1 MGKKYLETKKN
12 TLESSILGVW
22 KTAIEEGDARMD
34 GRTKQYREHRKKL
47 ESRRVRKE
55 EVELDEATG
64 KEIAAKMMKDKS
76 MKAFASKVAKMKT
89 VSRDDL
95 EKMLPDYVAGAAIT
109 KLFEEVELD
118 EGKAK
123 YTRKLMKNKSIVDYV
138 KKQQEKNRKDV
149 AKFGNKKVGASG
161 NEPRFDSGSGW
172 LDMASDE
179 VKQNR
184 MSDDKR
190 RAFDADAE
198 YEAIARK
205 LGLHKFEPKLE
216 EVELDESE
224 FDAMAYG
231 KKDQRFVVKPR
242 DTRGMAGKQDK
253 FKMYVV
259 KIDNR
264 GNEIKVIKDLGS
276 HSSIAGAKKF
286 AANRGI
292 IKEKTILE
300 RIDRKLKERKNG

>member
-1 MGKKYLETKKN
+1 MN
-12 TLESSILGVW
+12 
-22 KTAIEEGDARMD
+22 
-34 GRTKQYREHRKKL
+34 
-47 ESRRVRKE
+47 
-55 EVELDEATG
+55 
-64 KEIAAKMMKDKS
+64 
-76 MKAFASKVAKMKT
+76 
-89 VSRDDL
+89 
-95 EKMLPDYVAGAAIT
+95 
-109 KLFEEVELD
+109 LFKEEVELD

-216 EVELDESE
+216 EVDLDESE

-259 KIDNR
+259 KIDSR
-264 GNEIKVIKDLGS
+264 GNETKVIKDLGS
-276 HSSIAGAKKF
+276 HVSIAGAKKF
-286 AANRGI
+286 AINRGI
-292 IKEKTILE
+292 IKEETILE
-300 RIDRKLKERKNG
+300 RIDRKLKERKKG

>member
-1 MGKKYLETKKN
+1 MGKKYLDTKKN
-12 TLESSILGVW
+12 TLEASILDVW
-22 KTAIEEGDARMD
+22 KEAAKLNEYKTKLGEKRRVAGGDMR
-34 GRTKQYREHRKKL
+34 RTENKKL
-47 ESRRVRKE
+47 KESTLQGDE
-55 EVELDEATG
+55 IGEATG

-109 KLFEEVELD
+109 KLF
-118 EGKAK
+118 
-123 YTRKLMKNKSIVDYV
+123 
-138 KKQQEKNRKDV
+138 
-149 AKFGNKKVGASG
+149 
-161 NEPRFDSGSGW
+161 
-172 LDMASDE
+172 
-179 VKQNR
+179 
-184 MSDDKR
+184 
-190 RAFDADAE
+190 
-198 YEAIARK
+198 
-205 LGLHKFEPKLE
+205 E

-300 RIDRKLKERKNG
+300 RIDRKLKERRNG

>member
-1 MGKKYLETKKN
+1 MAIGIASDPRYKQGNY
-12 TLESSILGVW
+12 SGAVR
-22 KTAIEEGDARMD
+22 AIE
-34 GRTKQYREHRKKL
+34 KIKKGL
-47 ESRRVRKE
+47 ASHPQVAAVLKRQNE

-172 LDMASDE
+172 LAMASDE

-216 EVELDESE
+216 EVDLDESE

-259 KIDNR
+259 KIDSR
-264 GNEIKVIKDLGS
+264 GNETKVIKDLGS
-276 HSSIAGAKKF
+276 HVSIAGAKKF
-286 AANRGI
+286 AINRGI
-292 IKEKTILE
+292 IKEETILE